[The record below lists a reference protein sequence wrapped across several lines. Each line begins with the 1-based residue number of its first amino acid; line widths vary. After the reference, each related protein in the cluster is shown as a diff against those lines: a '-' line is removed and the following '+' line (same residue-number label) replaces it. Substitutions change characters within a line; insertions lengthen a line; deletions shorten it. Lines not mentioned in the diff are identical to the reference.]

1 MLLKVENLVVNY
13 GKIKAVSEVSLEV
26 GEGEIVALVGAN
38 GAGKSTILRT
48 ISALHRPT
56 GGRIVFRGEE
66 IHSLRGYQVARK
78 GIIHVPEGRM
88 VVPHFTAEENLLTG
102 TFRVSDK
109 TVIAER
115 LEAVFSYF
123 PILRARAR
131 QKAGTLSGGEQQM
144 LAIGRGLMMD
154 PDLLLLDEPS
164 LGLAPLII
172 ENIYQIL
179 KKINQNGTAIL
190 IVEQNVYEALEL
202 SSRAYV
208 LENGKIALEG
218 TSRELIND
226 QRVKEGYLGGNIT
239 SNCD

>member
-1 MLLKVENLVVNY
+1 MFLKVENLVVNY
-13 GKIKAVSEVSLEV
+13 GKIRAVRDVSLVV

-48 ISALHRPT
+48 ISALHRPA
-56 GGRIVFRGEE
+56 GGRIIFKDEE
-66 IHSLRGYQVARK
+66 IHALRGYQVASK
-78 GIIHVPEGRM
+78 GIVHVPEGRM
-88 VVPHFTAEENLLTG
+88 VVPHFTTEENLLTG
-102 TFRVSDK
+102 TFLVSDK
-109 TVIAER
+109 KVIAER
-115 LEAVFSYF
+115 MEAVYSYF

-179 KKINQNGTAIL
+179 KKINQDGTAIL
-190 IVEQNVYEALEL
+190 LVEQNVYEALEL

-218 TSRELIND
+218 PSRELIND

-239 SNCD
+239 SKCD

>member
-48 ISALHRPT
+48 ISALHRPA
-56 GGRIVFRGEE
+56 GGRILFRGEE

-88 VVPHFTAEENLLTG
+88 VVPHFTTEENLLTG
-102 TFRVSDK
+102 TFLVSDK

-179 KKINQNGTAIL
+179 KKINQDGTAIL
-190 IVEQNVYEALEL
+190 LVEQNVYEALEL

-208 LENGKIALEG
+208 LENGKIALKG
-218 TSRELIND
+218 PSRELIND

>member
-13 GKIKAVSEVSLEV
+13 GKIRAVRDVSLVV

-48 ISALHRPT
+48 ISALHRPA
-56 GGRIVFRGEE
+56 GGRIIFRDEE
-66 IHSLRGYQVARK
+66 IHSLRGYQVAHK
-78 GIIHVPEGRM
+78 GIVHVPEGRM
-88 VVPHFTAEENLLTG
+88 VVPHFTTEENLLTG
-102 TFRVSDK
+102 TFLVSDK
-109 TVIAER
+109 KVIAER
-115 LEAVFSYF
+115 MEAVYSYF
-123 PILRARAR
+123 PILRERAK

-179 KKINQNGTAIL
+179 KKINQDGTAIL
-190 IVEQNVYEALEL
+190 LVEQNVYEALEL

-218 TSRELIND
+218 PSRELIND
-226 QRVKEGYLGGNIT
+226 QRVREGYLGGNIA

>member
-13 GKIKAVSEVSLEV
+13 GKIKAVSEVSLVV

-48 ISALHRPT
+48 ISALHRPA
-56 GGRIVFRGEE
+56 GGRILFRGEE

-88 VVPHFTAEENLLTG
+88 VVPHFTIEENLLTG
-102 TFRVSDK
+102 TFLVSDK

-179 KKINQNGTAIL
+179 KKINQDGTAIL
-190 IVEQNVYEALEL
+190 LVEQNVYEALEL

-218 TSRELIND
+218 PSRELIND